1 MKKIFKALT
10 SLLFISFMSFCM
22 FHCFT
27 SKVTKH
33 IILYYACA
41 AIFSISV
48 PTIICIMWHY
58 INYLERKIKQLLN
71 LLDKLAQINS
81 DN

>member
-10 SLLFISFMSFCM
+10 SLLFIAFMSFCM

-27 SKVTKH
+27 SKVTNH
-33 IILYYACA
+33 ITLYYVCA
-41 AIFSISV
+41 AIFSCSV
-48 PTIICIMWHY
+48 PIIICIMWHY
-58 INYLERKIKQLLN
+58 INYQERKIKQLLN
-71 LLDKLAQINS
+71 LLDKVIQIKS